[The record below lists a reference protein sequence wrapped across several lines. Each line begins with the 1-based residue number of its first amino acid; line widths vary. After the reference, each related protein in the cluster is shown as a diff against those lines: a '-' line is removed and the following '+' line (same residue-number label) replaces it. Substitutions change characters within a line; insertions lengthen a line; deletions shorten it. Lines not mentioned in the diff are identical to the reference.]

1 MHVCIVLVL
10 DTYRIEK
17 RVVGSRER
25 MSSKSCFGFEAFFFF
40 MKDTS
45 SSWELKKVLEICRT
59 HPPGLCLLLA
69 RCNGKIPRRRVA
81 REKITRKC

>member
-40 MKDTS
+40 Y
-45 SSWELKKVLEICRT
+45 ERYILVLGAQKSLGNLPNA
-59 HPPGLCLLLA
+59 PPRPLSPVGA
-69 RCNGKIPRRRVA
+69 V
-81 REKITRKC
+81 